1 MLNKILIFVAPFAV
15 QCLALVQ
22 VRGGGGN
29 IANRYESDCFKAEP
43 CMQECPPGWISKGLH
58 CFFWSQDSEIKTK
71 TWDEAEDFCRTSGAH
86 LASVTTGDDLT
97 YMRSKISN
105 TTWIGATN
113 QTENGTWVWTDCS
126 EFDSQSQAEE
136 SKSCA
141 YISSDG
147 VSIVECEE
155 KLLFVCKTYLC
166 RGKK

>member
-1 MLNKILIFVAPFAV
+1 MLNIILIFVAPFAF
-15 QCLALVQ
+15 QCSALVQ
-22 VRGGGGN
+22 VRGGEGN
-29 IANRYESDCFKAEP
+29 IANKYESNCSKGEP
-43 CMQECPPGWISKGLH
+43 CMQECPPGWISKGPH

-71 TWDEAEDFCRTSGAH
+71 TWEEAEGFCKTSGAH
-86 LASVTTGDDLT
+86 LASVTTEDVFT

-105 TTWIGATN
+105 NTWIGATN
-113 QTENGTWVWTDCS
+113 QRENGTWVWTDCS

-147 VSIVECEE
+147 VSIIECEE